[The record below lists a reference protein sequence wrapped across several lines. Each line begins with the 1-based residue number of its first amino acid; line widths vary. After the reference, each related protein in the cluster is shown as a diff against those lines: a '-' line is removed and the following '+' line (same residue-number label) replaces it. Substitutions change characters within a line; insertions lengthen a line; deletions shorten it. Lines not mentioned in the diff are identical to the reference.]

1 MIFGEW
7 SQFGSML
14 NAGRGVRSTLS
25 RLISELLGSQSA
37 EGNSP
42 NGGAADLEPVDAF
55 LARLRQLLHCRRDGR
70 SDR

>member
-14 NAGRGVRSTLS
+14 NAGRGVRSRLC
-25 RLISELLGSQSA
+25 RLISELFGSQSA

-42 NGGAADLEPVDAF
+42 NGVQRTWSLWMRF
-55 LARLRQLLHCRRDGR
+55 
-70 SDR
+70 